1 MLDRRAFIG
10 AGGTSLALLGLNSP
24 LLAQGAT
31 VVRRSVRGMIAN
43 DPDLAAMS
51 RAVAAMKALPQSD
64 PRNWTRFADIH
75 RNFCPH
81 GNWYFLP
88 WHRAYLVSFEQ
99 IVRELSGKADFA
111 LPYWNWTADRAFP
124 PAFSAGNRNS
134 NPLFHPR
141 PGVANGF
148 RLGDDMVGPQ
158 VISRV
163 MQSPDFEAFGSS
175 RPRGQDSAASQ
186 WQRRPGSRTEL
197 EFNPHD
203 GVHQSIGGNMG
214 VVDLASRDPIFFLHH
229 ANIDRLWSGWNARG
243 NANSPEPAWRN
254 LVFNRNFLAG
264 NGSPWDVRVGDLNAT
279 PALGYRYDGDDSPF
293 AAEVA
298 MPVGDPVTEKLR
310 GYRQAVAR
318 GLLGSGPGIRRIEMP
333 SLGSVYVASA
343 DNGTAASPDRP
354 LAVTVPLSRSLGEM
368 LGQDAVLGAASGG
381 PETRG
386 NRRYVFAFLHDVD
399 LPLDAATRLRT
410 FVNCQD
416 LTPRTPIDD
425 QSYATSA
432 SFFGS
437 EHAQHGGA
445 SGSGH
450 GTSTGGG
457 SLCIDL
463 SQTLARMG
471 QPRGPRTDRLTVQL
485 LPSGNSG
492 KSHASNI
499 RPRRVE
505 VVIL

>member
-1 MLDRRAFIG
+1 M
-10 AGGTSLALLGLNSP
+10 T
-24 LLAQGAT
+24 
-31 VVRRSVRGMIAN
+31 AN

-51 RAVAAMKALPQSD
+51 RAVAAMKALPRSD

-88 WHRAYLVSFEQ
+88 WHRAYLVSFEE

-124 PAFSAGNRNS
+124 AAFAAGNRGS

-141 PGVANGF
+141 PGVANG
-148 RLGDDMVGPQ
+148 LQLADDMVGPQ

-175 RPRGQDSAASQ
+175 RPSGQDSAAPR
-186 WQRRPGSRTEL
+186 WQRRAGSRTEL

-203 GVHQSIGGNMG
+203 GVHQSIGGNMA

-229 ANIDRLWSGWNARG
+229 ANVDRLWSGWNARG
-243 NANSPEPAWRN
+243 NANSSEAIWRN
-254 LVFNRNFLAG
+254 FAFNRNFLAG
-264 NGSPWDVRVGDLNAT
+264 DGSPWDVRVGELNAT

-293 AAEVA
+293 AADVA

-310 GYRQAVAR
+310 AYRRAVAG
-318 GLLGSGPGIRRIEMP
+318 GLLGSSPGVRRIDIP
-333 SLGSVYVASA
+333 SLGSVYVAST
-343 DNGTAASPDRP
+343 DNGVVGSRDKP
-354 LAVTVPLSRSLGEM
+354 LAVNVPLHRPLGEM
-368 LGQDAVLGAASGG
+368 LGQEARLGPARGRRRTTAATAAMSSPSCMTSSCRSTPARGCRHSSTAPNLRRRPGSTTRAMQRASACSASEHSRHGAPADSGG
-381 PETRG
+381 
-386 NRRYVFAFLHDVD
+386 A
-399 LPLDAATRLRT
+399 
-410 FVNCQD
+410 
-416 LTPRTPIDD
+416 
-425 QSYATSA
+425 
-432 SFFGS
+432 
-437 EHAQHGGA
+437 
-445 SGSGH
+445 
-450 GTSTGGG
+450 

-471 QPRGPRTDRLTVQL
+471 QPRGPRTERLTVQL
-485 LPSGNSG
+485 LPRCESNEA
-492 KSHASNI
+492 HVSNI